1 MCYHYA
7 DAGHAHSF
15 NYILISSNDYSL
27 KLTPLSY
34 MHDDYVSID
43 YAFQMSWKHNEPVGV
58 AIAVF
63 NYKNQCEKGQ
73 QLIILV
79 CK

>member
-1 MCYHYA
+1 
-7 DAGHAHSF
+7 
-15 NYILISSNDYSL
+15 
-27 KLTPLSY
+27 
-34 MHDDYVSID
+34 MHDDYVSIV

>member
-1 MCYHYA
+1 
-7 DAGHAHSF
+7 
-15 NYILISSNDYSL
+15 
-27 KLTPLSY
+27 

-79 CK
+79 CKWRSKKCLCSSRPHSADKPIN